1 MFTCIYQR
9 DSVSMCNHNINIAI
23 DGPAAGGKTTVAR
36 SVAARLGLLYLDTGM
51 MYRAVTWQA
60 LEKGS
65 ALDDSQTLGQL
76 SQDLDLRL
84 EPDKDSAAGCKVFVA
99 GRDITGELHSP
110 RVSGAVS
117 KVASCS
123 SVRANMVKR
132 QKQIAAEGGIVMAGR
147 DICTVVLPDAEL
159 KYFLDASLEE
169 RARRRLL
176 DMQKRP
182 GNTLTYDDIYQQ
194 LAERD
199 YEDTHRADSPL
210 VKAPGA
216 SYIDCSSLSAEE
228 VADIIC
234 HDYAEAVSA
243 HE

>member
-1 MFTCIYQR
+1 
-9 DSVSMCNHNINIAI
+9 MCNHNINIAI

-36 SVAARLGLLYLDTGM
+36 LVAARLGLLYLDTGM
-51 MYRAVTWQA
+51 MYRAATWQA
-60 LEKGS
+60 LKEGC
-65 ALDDSQTLGQL
+65 ALEDGQALGKL
-76 SQDLDLRL
+76 SQNLDLRL
-84 EPDKDSAAGCKVFVA
+84 EPDPDSSAGCKVFVD
-99 GRDITGELHSP
+99 GEDITSDLHSP

-123 SVRANMVKR
+123 AVRADMVKR
-132 QKQIAAEGGIVMAGR
+132 QKQIAHKGGIVMAGR
-147 DICTVVLPDAEL
+147 DICTVVLPEAQL

-176 DMQKRP
+176 DMQSRP
-182 GNTLTYDDIYQQ
+182 GNTITYEDVYKQ

-199 YEDTHRADSPL
+199 YEDTHRVDSPL
-210 VKAPGA
+210 VRAPGA
-216 SYIDCSSLSAEE
+216 AYIDCSSLSAEA

-234 HDYAEAVSA
+234 HDYAEAISA

>member
-1 MFTCIYQR
+1 
-9 DSVSMCNHNINIAI
+9 MCNRNINIAI

-36 SVAARLGLLYLDTGM
+36 IVAARLGLLYLDTGM
-51 MYRAVTWQA
+51 MYRAATWQA
-60 LEKGS
+60 LEKGC
-65 ALDDSQTLGQL
+65 ALDDAQALGTL
-76 SQDLDLRL
+76 SQNLDLRL
-84 EPDKDSAAGCKVFVA
+84 ETDADSAAGCKVFVD
-99 GRDITGELHSP
+99 GRDITSELHSP
-110 RVSGAVS
+110 RVSGSVS

-123 SVRANMVKR
+123 AVRADMVKR
-132 QKQIAAEGGIVMAGR
+132 QKQIADEGGIVMAGR
-147 DICTVVLPDAEL
+147 DICTVVLPDAKL

-169 RARRRLL
+169 RSRRRLL
-176 DMQKRP
+176 DMQNRP
-182 GNTLTYDDIYQQ
+182 GNTLTYDDIYKQ

-216 SYIDCSSLSAEE
+216 SYIDCSSLSAEQ

-234 HDYAEAVSA
+234 HDYAEAVLA

>member
-1 MFTCIYQR
+1 
-9 DSVSMCNHNINIAI
+9 MCNCNINIAI

-36 SVAARLGLLYLDTGM
+36 LVAARLGLLYLDTGM
-51 MYRAVTWQA
+51 MYRAATWQA
-60 LEKGS
+60 LEKNC
-65 ALDDSQTLGQL
+65 ALDDEQALGLLAQN
-76 SQDLDLRL
+76 LDLRL
-84 EPDKDSAAGCKVFVA
+84 EPDKDSAAGCKVFVD
-99 GRDITGELHSP
+99 GRDITADLHSP

-123 SVRANMVKR
+123 AVRADMVKR
-132 QKQIAAEGGIVMAGR
+132 QKRIADEGGIVMAGR
-147 DICTVVLPDAEL
+147 DICTVVLPDARL

-176 DMQKRP
+176 DMQSRL
-182 GNTLTYDDIYQQ
+182 GNTLTYDDIYKQ

-234 HDYAEAVSA
+234 RDYAEAASA